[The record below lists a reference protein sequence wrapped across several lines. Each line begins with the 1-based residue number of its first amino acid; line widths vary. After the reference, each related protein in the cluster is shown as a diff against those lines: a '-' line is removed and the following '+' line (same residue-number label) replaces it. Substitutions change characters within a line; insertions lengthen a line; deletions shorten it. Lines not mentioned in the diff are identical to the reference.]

1 MSRIL
6 PSQSESHGSW
16 LSVLLGVCVAL
27 FILLLVPFAQLLK
40 PDRVKLAVIEKAEVA
55 PPAPPPPMEE
65 PPPPPPEPEEEPPP
79 ELEVP
84 PPMPSLEQLEI
95 GLIAGTGGNLGID
108 LGLGVDF
115 STESAEQLESIFGF
129 GELDEI
135 PRVVRA
141 GPFRYPTN
149 GPRGRGQKFV
159 NLLIFIDVNGRVS
172 VQDVVDYSHRELIE
186 PAKRMAMGTR
196 FSIPIRNGEPVRAR
210 YEWPIQISLE

>member
-6 PSQSESHGSW
+6 PSQGESQGSW
-16 LSVLLGVCVAL
+16 LSVLLGICVAL
-27 FILLLVPFAQLLK
+27 FILLMVPFAQLLK
-40 PDRVKLAVIEKAEVA
+40 PDRERVVVIEQADV
-55 PPAPPPPMEE
+55 APPPPLPFNE
-65 PPPPPPEPEEEPPP
+65 PPPPPPKREAEPPP
-79 ELEVP
+79 ELKLP

-95 GLIAGTGGNLGID
+95 GLNAGTGGNLGID
-108 LGLGVDF
+108 LDLGINF
-115 STESAEQLESIFGF
+115 STESVEQLESIFGF

-141 GPFRYPTN
+141 GQFRYPTN

-159 NLLIFIDVNGRVS
+159 NLLIIIDVNGRVS
-172 VQDVVDYSHRELIE
+172 VQDVVDFSHRELIE

-196 FSIPIRNGEPVRAR
+196 FSVPVRNGEPVRAR